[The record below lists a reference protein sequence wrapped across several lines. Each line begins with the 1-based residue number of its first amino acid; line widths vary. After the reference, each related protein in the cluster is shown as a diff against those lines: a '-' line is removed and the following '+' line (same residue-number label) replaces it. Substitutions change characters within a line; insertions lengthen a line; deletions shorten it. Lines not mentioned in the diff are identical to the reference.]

1 MEHAPYYKVSKITGK
16 TYDLFSIIRIL
27 NIQQVI
33 FFLSKQI
40 PLQDIEVSED
50 RNTGKP
56 VLVFYFN
63 REDTREAYD
72 EWCKRAH

>member
-1 MEHAPYYKVSKITGK
+1 MAHTPYYKISEITGK
-16 TYDLFSIIRIL
+16 KYDLFGIIRIL

-33 FFLSKQI
+33 FFLSKKI
-40 PLQDIEVSED
+40 PLQDIEISTD
-50 RNTGKP
+50 RNTGRP

-72 EWCKRAH
+72 EWCKREH

>member
-1 MEHAPYYKVSKITGK
+1 MEHTPYYKVSKITGK